1 MEEGNKKL
9 DLNLEFVEDLESITD
24 LKLRVQPFTFNRW
37 WIDVGDFQI

>member
-9 DLNLEFVEDLESITD
+9 DLNLEFVEDLESIAD
-24 LKLRVQPFTFNRW
+24 LKLRVQAFTFNRW